1 MPQSPQHVLAR
12 WAQLPDH
19 EQHVRTVTRAFR
31 ERYGQDPDGV
41 WSAPGRLN
49 LLGEYVDFNGG
60 CALPTPLPYRT
71 LIAARLRTDGVLHAE
86 SLQLPGPGSR
96 SRTSP
101 RARSPG
107 GSATSAASPGP

>member
-1 MPQSPQHVLAR
+1 M
-12 WAQLPDH
+12 
-19 EQHVRTVTRAFR
+19 VR
-31 ERYGQDPDGV
+31 
-41 WSAPGRLN
+41 PGRLN

-60 CALPTPLPYRT
+60 SALPTPLPYRT

-86 SLQLPGPGSR
+86 SLQLPGPRNPG
-96 SRTSP
+96 SRTSL